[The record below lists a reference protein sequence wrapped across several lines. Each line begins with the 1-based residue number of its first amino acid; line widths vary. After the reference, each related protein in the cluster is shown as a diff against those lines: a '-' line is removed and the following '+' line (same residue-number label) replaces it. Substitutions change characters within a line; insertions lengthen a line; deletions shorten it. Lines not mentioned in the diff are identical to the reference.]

1 MILSTRPFFGLN
13 FFPFIS
19 SNNTIV
25 CTIFSPFFSPFF
37 VHIILECMNEFN
49 QFRKLWKKN
58 FCLFSYLKSFPLC
71 SFGKVNKLSSCV
83 GICLN
88 FYICLDSYFSR
99 FWKEILKAV
108 KCSFTPV
115 SFVHWHFKC
124 ITSPTTYVEV
134 SRIWCIWETWSTV
147 VGYPKVLL
155 TFWVMHV
162 KMSWIYGTFPTRA
175 HEV

>member
-1 MILSTRPFFGLN
+1 MP
-13 FFPFIS
+13 
-19 SNNTIV
+19 
-25 CTIFSPFFSPFF
+25 
-37 VHIILECMNEFN
+37 
-49 QFRKLWKKN
+49 K
-58 FCLFSYLKSFPLC
+58 Y
-71 SFGKVNKLSSCV
+71 
-83 GICLN
+83 
-88 FYICLDSYFSR
+88 YICLDSYFSR

-162 KMSWIYGTFPTRA
+162 KMSWIYGTFPTRTWSLIITQETERVTVFPPKKWPKLIM
-175 HEV
+175 HKEVLKGSKGAKPQILSRSNQTQIKIKKQCSQLQVEMSFTWHVITTRLGKVLNN

>member
-1 MILSTRPFFGLN
+1 MSLTNLGNCEKFF
-13 FFPFIS
+13 
-19 SNNTIV
+19 
-25 CTIFSPFFSPFF
+25 
-37 VHIILECMNEFN
+37 
-49 QFRKLWKKN
+49 

-83 GICLN
+83 GICLITT
-88 FYICLDSYFSR
+88 FVWILIFSR

-162 KMSWIYGTFPTRA
+162 KMSWIYFPNT
-175 HEV
+175 HMKLNYTETEKVTVFLPKSDQS